1 MYCIYRALWIYFCR
15 KKRNYNVHY
24 MNLIL
29 RSEAKL
35 RACDMALDILSEYC
49 YKISLKN
56 RFTSDGAHVD
66 IIDVQ
71 DNTTVKDFIFGDI
84 SYVVN

>member
-1 MYCIYRALWIYFCR
+1 
-15 KKRNYNVHY
+15 